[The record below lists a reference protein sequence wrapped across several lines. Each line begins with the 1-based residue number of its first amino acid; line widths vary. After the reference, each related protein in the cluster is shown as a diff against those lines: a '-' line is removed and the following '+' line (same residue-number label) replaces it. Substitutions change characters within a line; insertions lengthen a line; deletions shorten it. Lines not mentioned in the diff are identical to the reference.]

1 MFETNG
7 NDQEN
12 LKTLNVLKNQD
23 AVICACFFLRL
34 FQIQLL
40 SPGGYAIKHKQTQNK
55 TEAINLVEVEAKII

>member
-7 NDQEN
+7 NGQEN
-12 LKTLNVLKNQD
+12 LKTSNALKNQD

-40 SPGGYAIKHKQTQNK
+40 SPRGYAIKHKQTQNK